1 MNRELVE
8 EVKAYLRAEPRRFD
22 MSDWVADYNGEP
34 EEAPPCGTTCCIAGA
49 VLMVKGLIKN
59 EYDWEHSADVTA
71 ETAADLLGINHD
83 HLGLY
88 LFYYTNWSSPF
99 REQFR
104 QALKARD
111 KKQQVEIACARLDYM
126 LETGL

>member
-59 EYDWEHSADVTA
+59 EYDWRSTDAPA
-71 ETAADLLGINHD
+71 KTAADLLGIND
-83 HLGLY
+83 SDN
-88 LFYYTNWSSPF
+88 LFYSSNWPSLF
-99 REQFR
+99 REQFIR
-104 QALKARD
+104 ALKARD